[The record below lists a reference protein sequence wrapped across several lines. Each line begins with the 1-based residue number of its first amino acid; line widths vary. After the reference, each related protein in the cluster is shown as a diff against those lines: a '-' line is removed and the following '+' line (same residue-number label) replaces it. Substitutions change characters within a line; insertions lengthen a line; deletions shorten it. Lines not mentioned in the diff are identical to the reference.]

1 MSSPKMPKGFLAAKK
16 PWETSKIKHSV
27 KKSQAVVPN
36 KNAFEIEYLKNKYD
50 WSDGMYYENLLAK
63 KTNQDQKM
71 IDTIF
76 QAKKRLAE
84 MDQRRHRIQRLKR
97 PPIISVFEK
106 KAKQP
111 AAASP
116 KRKAAKAVPK
126 PAGATCPAIKMDK
139 KVCGAKLKD
148 GKKYCGRH
156 LPKTAK

>member
-1 MSSPKMPKGFLAAKK
+1 MSAPKMPKGFLVAKK
-16 PWETSKIKHSV
+16 PWETSKVHHRA

-36 KNAFEIEYLKNKYD
+36 KNAFEMEYLKNKYG
-50 WSDGMYYENLLAK
+50 WSNGMYYENLLAK
-63 KTNQDQKM
+63 KTTQDQKM

-84 MDQRRHRIQRLKR
+84 IDQGRHRIKLLDR
-97 PPIISVFEK
+97 PPVISVFER

-116 KRKAAKAVPK
+116 KKKAAKAAPK
-126 PAGATCPAIKMDK
+126 PAGATCPATKMDG

-156 LPKTAK
+156 TPKAAK